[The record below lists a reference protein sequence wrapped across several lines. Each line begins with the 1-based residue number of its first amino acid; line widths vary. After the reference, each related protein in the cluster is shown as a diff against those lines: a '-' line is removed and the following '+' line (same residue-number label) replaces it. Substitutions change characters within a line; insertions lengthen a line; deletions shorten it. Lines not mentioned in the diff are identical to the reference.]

1 MDIPGKVA
9 VVTGAGSGIGRA
21 CAQAFAAAGA
31 RAVVLADRDVAG
43 AQAAAQAL
51 AAQGHTALA
60 LACDV
65 SREADVQA
73 VVASTIERFGR
84 VDVFFSNAGILGQP
98 GGLDLDDALWTAMWN
113 IHCMA
118 HVWAARAVVPGM
130 LRQEG
135 GGYFLSTASAAGLL
149 TIVESAPYAVT
160 KHAAVAF
167 AEWLAISYGRRG
179 VRVSCLCPQSVDT
192 AMVRDSPVGTGSAGL
207 DGVVSPEAVAQH
219 VLQAMRD
226 EQFLILPHP
235 QVAEYMQA
243 KAANP
248 GRWIGGMQKM
258 SAKFSAPAFVPSAPQ
273 G

>member
-1 MDIPGKVA
+1 MDIQGKVA
-9 VVTGAGSGIGRA
+9 VITGAGSGIGRA

-31 RAVVLADRDVAG
+31 RAVVLADRDLAS
-43 AQAAAQAL
+43 AQAAAQAIE
-51 AAQGHTALA
+51 AQGHTALA

-65 SREADVQA
+65 SREADIQA
-73 VVASTIERFGR
+73 LVATSTERLGR

-98 GGLDLDDALWTAMWN
+98 GGFELDDALWTAMWN

-118 HVWAARAVVPGM
+118 HVWAARAVVPTM
-130 LRQEG
+130 LAQQG
-135 GGYFLSTASAAGLL
+135 GGYFVSTASAAGLL

-167 AEWLAISYGRRG
+167 AEWLAIAYGRRG

-192 AMVRDSPVGTGSAGL
+192 AMVQNSPVGTGSAGL
-207 DGVVSPEAVAQH
+207 DGVISPEAVAQC
-219 VLQAMRD
+219 VLDALRD

-235 QVAEYMQA
+235 QVAQYLQA
-243 KAANP
+243 KGANP

-258 SAKFSAPAFVPSAPQ
+258 HARFATEAPR
-273 G
+273 